1 MSGIANVSAT
11 VNGVDTPVIFAGNAG
26 YAGVDQVNVQLPATL
41 AGSGTAAV
49 QLTASGIAANT
60 VQVAIQ

>member
-1 MSGIANVSAT
+1 MTA
-11 VNGVDTPVIFAGNAG
+11 NGVNAPVIFAGNEG

-41 AGSGTAAV
+41 AGSGTATV
-49 QLTASGIAANT
+49 QLTASGIPANT

>member
-1 MSGIANVSAT
+1 LSGIANVSVT
-11 VNGVDTPVIFAGNAG
+11 VNGVNTPVIFAGNAG
-26 YAGVDQVNVQLPATL
+26 YARVDQVNVQLPATL
-41 AGSGTAAV
+41 AGSGTVAV